1 MIHSHPK
8 TQFPTTFVHLATFT
22 FTFFLSQKKKKKKK
36 KKTLKLAKGPP
47 CHIGRVV
54 KSYVLE

>member
-36 KKTLKLAKGPP
+36 KNPKA
-47 CHIGRVV
+47 
-54 KSYVLE
+54 S